1 MQGPINAMLVLPTE
15 LTHEQ
20 APACGRML
28 AQALRAEADAVVV
41 ADAGALARFD
51 SSALAVLLDC
61 RREALALGKSFTV
74 ARLPARLRELAAVY
88 GVEGLLEGTLPAA

>member
-1 MQGPINAMLVLPTE
+1 LKRVVLVLPTE
-15 LTHEQ
+15 LMHEQ

-28 AQALRAEADAVVV
+28 AQALKAETEATVV

-61 RREALALGKSFTV
+61 RRGALALGKSFAV

-88 GVEGLLEGTLPAA
+88 GVEGLLPAA